1 MFFHRFRNRVF
12 NMNNIRH
19 IKDWASR
26 RIEAINYISKK
37 KGWSC
42 SDNNPYFDEWIAI
55 LNSKAKTKQE
65 YKLERSKNAKKIL
78 VNTFN
83 AIRDK
88 LCV

>member
-1 MFFHRFRNRVF
+1 MFFHRFCIRYS
-12 NMNNIRH
+12 NMNNVKH
-19 IKDWASR
+19 IKDWATR

-37 KGWSC
+37 KGWAC

-65 YKLERSKNAKKIL
+65 YKLERSKNAKNIL

>member
-1 MFFHRFRNRVF
+1 
-12 NMNNIRH
+12 MNKIRH

-37 KGWSC
+37 RGWSC

-55 LNSKAKTKQE
+55 LNTKAKTKKE
-65 YKLERSKNAKKIL
+65 YKLERSKNAKNIL

>member
-1 MFFHRFRNRVF
+1 MKKVK
-12 NMNNIRH
+12 H

-37 KGWSC
+37 RGWSC
-42 SDNNPYFDEWIAI
+42 SDNNPFFDEWIAI

-65 YKLERSKNAKKIL
+65 YKLERSKNAKNIL

>member
-1 MFFHRFRNRVF
+1 MKKVT
-12 NMNNIRH
+12 H

-37 KGWSC
+37 RGWSC
-42 SDNNPYFDEWIAI
+42 SDNNPFFDEWIAI

-65 YKLERSKNAKKIL
+65 YKLERSKNAKNIL

-83 AIRDK
+83 AIRNK

>member
-1 MFFHRFRNRVF
+1 MKKVT
-12 NMNNIRH
+12 H

-37 KGWSC
+37 RGWSC
-42 SDNNPYFDEWIAI
+42 SDNNPFFDEWIAI

-65 YKLERSKNAKKIL
+65 YKLERRKNAKNIL

-83 AIRDK
+83 AIRNK